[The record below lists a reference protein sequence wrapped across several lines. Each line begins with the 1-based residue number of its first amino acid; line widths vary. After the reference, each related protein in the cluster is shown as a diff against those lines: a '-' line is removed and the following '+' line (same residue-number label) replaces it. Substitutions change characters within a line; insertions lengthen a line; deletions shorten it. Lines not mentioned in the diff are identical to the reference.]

1 MPYDITIRK
10 VALAGATGNLGT
22 VILEE
27 LLKSGLF
34 EVTVLT
40 RETSAHTF
48 PSNVKVVKVD
58 FSHLDSLTDALTGQ
72 DALVSTLAS
81 LATASQRLLVDAAV
95 AAGVKRILPSEF
107 GNNLKNPKTRE
118 LPVYAQKIK
127 IEEYLDQLARE
138 GKISYTLVISGP
150 FLDWGLK
157 NEMFLDFANRKIK
170 RFDGGDIL
178 FSTSRL
184 TTVGKAVRR
193 ILTHPRETADRAVYV
208 KDIDV
213 TQNQLLKLAQ
223 ALTPGEEWKIEDVKS
238 EDVERKSREEI
249 QRREI
254 GKETMKGLLARAIWG
269 EGYGGRFEKV
279 HNEVL
284 GIKGMT
290 EPDLEE
296 LVASLFGTEKL

>member
-10 VALAGATGNLGT
+10 VALVGATGNLGA

-40 RETSAHTF
+40 RSISTHTF
-48 PSNVKVVKVD
+48 PPNVKVAKID
-58 FSHLDSLTDALTGQ
+58 FSHLDSLTTALIGQ

-81 LATASQRLLVDAAV
+81 LAVASQRLLIDAAV

-107 GNNLKNPKTRE
+107 GNNLKNAKVRD

-138 GKISYTLVISGP
+138 GKVSYTLVFSGP

-157 NEMFLDFANRKIK
+157 NGMYLDFPSRKIR
-170 RFDGGDIL
+170 RFDGGDTL

-213 TQNQLLKLAQ
+213 SQNQLLKLAQ
-223 ALTPGEEWKIEDVKS
+223 ALTPGEEWEIEDVKS
-238 EDVERKSREEI
+238 EDVEKKSRGEI
-249 QRREI
+249 ERKEI
-254 GKETMKGLLARAIWG
+254 GKDTMRGLLARAIWG
-269 EGYGGRFEKV
+269 EGYGARFEKV

-290 EPDLEE
+290 QPDLDE
-296 LVASLFGTEKL
+296 LVASLFGTGNL

>member
-1 MPYDITIRK
+1 MLSSVFLKYHFQ
-10 VALAGATGNLGT
+10 ASGNLGT

-34 EVTVLT
+34 EVTILI

-48 PSNVKVVKVD
+48 PPGVKVVKVD
-58 FSHLDSLTDALTGQ
+58 FSNLDSLTNALTGQ
-72 DALVSTLAS
+72 DALVSALAS
-81 LATASQRLLVDAAV
+81 LAIASQRLLIDAAV

-107 GNNLKNPKTRE
+107 GNNLKNPKARE

-127 IEEYLDQLARE
+127 IEEHLDQLARE
-138 GKISYTLVISGP
+138 GKVSYTLVINGP

-157 NEMFLDFANRKIK
+157 NGMFLDFTNRKIK
-170 RFDGGDIL
+170 RYDGGDGL

-213 TQNQLLKLAQ
+213 SQNQLLKLAQ
-223 ALTPGEEWKIEDVKS
+223 ALTPGEEWEIEDVKS
-238 EDVERKSREEI
+238 EDVEKKSREEI
-249 QRREI
+249 ERREI
-254 GKETMKGLLARAIWG
+254 GKDTMMGFLARAIWG
-269 EGYGGRFEKV
+269 EGYGARFEKV

-290 EPDLEE
+290 GPDLEE
-296 LVASLFGTEKL
+296 LVASIFGTEKL